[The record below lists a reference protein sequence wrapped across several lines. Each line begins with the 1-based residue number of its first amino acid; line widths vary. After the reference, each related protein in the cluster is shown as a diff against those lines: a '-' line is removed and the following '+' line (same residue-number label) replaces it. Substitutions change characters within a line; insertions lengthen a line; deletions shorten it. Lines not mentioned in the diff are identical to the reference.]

1 MLLAL
6 PASLRDHLG
15 RLPAGL
21 EVAWYT
27 GPEECRAAVAGA
39 EVLWLDFLRG
49 PDVESVLRGAPGLRW
64 VFTRGA
70 GMDRQPLGLYRELGL
85 VLTNG
90 SGLAAGPIAE
100 SLVLAMLAAAKRFP
114 DLVRAQ
120 DRGEWLPRPPG
131 LGELQGSRALV
142 LGYGEI
148 GRAVATRLAGFGV
161 EVVGVRRRPV
171 EDPAVIGPGEWRQRL
186 PEFDW
191 VLVTVASTAANRHLV
206 GAPELAAMKAGA
218 WLLNVTRGW
227 IVDQAALLDALREG
241 RIGGAYLDVT
251 DPEPLPA
258 DSDLWRLPNVIITP
272 HASWA
277 STRFGERSAALFLDN
292 LDRYLAGTPL
302 RNVVDLDAGY

>member
-1 MLLAL
+1 MRLAL
-6 PASLRDHLG
+6 PAAVRDHLPRMPPG
-15 RLPAGL
+15 HD
-21 EVAWYT
+21 VAWYADF
-27 GPEECRAAVAGA
+27 EECRAAAAGA
-39 EVLWLDFLRG
+39 EVLWLDFFRR
-49 PDVESVLRGAPGLRW
+49 PQVESVLQHADRLRW

-70 GMDRQPLGLYRELGL
+70 GMDRQPLELYRERGV

-120 DRGEWLPRPPG
+120 DRAEWLPRPPG
-131 LGELQGSRALV
+131 LGELQDTRALV

-148 GRAVATRLAGFGV
+148 GRAVGARLAGFGV
-161 EVVGVRRRPV
+161 EVVGVRRQPA
-171 EDPAVIGPGEWRQRL
+171 EEPAVIGPDEWRRRL

-191 VLVTVASTAANRHLV
+191 VLVTVASIAANRHLV

-218 WLLNVTRGW
+218 WILNVTRGW
-227 IVDQAALLDALREG
+227 VVDQAALLEALRAG

-258 DSDLWRLPNVIITP
+258 ESELWRLPNVIITP
-272 HASWA
+272 HSSWA
-277 STRFGERSAALFLDN
+277 SGRFAERAAELFLDN
-292 LDRYLAGTPL
+292 LGRYLEGAPL
-302 RNVVDLDAGY
+302 RNVVDLRAGY